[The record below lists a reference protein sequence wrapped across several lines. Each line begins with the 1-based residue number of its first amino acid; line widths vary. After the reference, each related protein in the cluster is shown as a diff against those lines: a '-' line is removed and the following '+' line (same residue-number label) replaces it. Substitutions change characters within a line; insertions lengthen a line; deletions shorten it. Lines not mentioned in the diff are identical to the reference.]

1 MKSIKSMRQRGLF
14 RHFRKLLDARLY
26 AVFIFRDHRPEIASK
41 ISSEI
46 GLENKLTYFVDFEI
60 E

>member
-1 MKSIKSMRQRGLF
+1 MRQRGLF
-14 RHFRKLLDARLY
+14 RHFRELLDARLY